1 MAIEKPVLVMTIG
14 ATPRSHLFVNRIAQH
29 HFHVTDD
36 FEERSRYLGVPFVET
51 DRTIDV
57 AVRGVQVRGEAFR

>member
-1 MAIEKPVLVMTIG
+1 VVIEKPVLVMTIG

-29 HFHVTDD
+29 HLHVTDD
-36 FEERSRYLGVPFVET
+36 FEERSRNFCVPFVET

-57 AVRGVQVRGEAFR
+57 AVRGVEVRGEAFR